1 MRLSQYGHYRRVADY
16 HRHAQAPG
24 RGQKAA
30 ITPLLDHHH
39 ALFIFQQVFNDAEA
53 DVTQPTYHDVSGVG
67 DAADFQGAAQARPQ
81 EIIGNYGR
89 ENGRQGG
96 AYDAEAADKHFLPA
110 TLRLVH
116 VRARG
121 DHAHRPVQAVAY
133 TLIRS
138 ENPQVIN
145 QRARDHDA

>member
-1 MRLSQYGHYRRVADY
+1 
-16 HRHAQAPG
+16 
-24 RGQKAA
+24 
-30 ITPLLDHHH
+30 
-39 ALFIFQQVFNDAEA
+39 A

-110 TLRLVH
+110 TLWLVH

-145 QRARDHDA
+145 QRARDHDAQQSGCAHFDREIDFPQGAPDDAPIAAEPS